1 MNEFWEKD
9 LTSGYYDEIVKK
21 GLVSKKGV
29 QSFWHITTLNKI
41 SHYLI
46 KDLVHLDYACGPGTL
61 IGLFSKSHSTG
72 VDIAAKQIN
81 FASSNYSHK
90 GDFYQTKDFTFS
102 KKRYDIITVI
112 GLIEFIEDDEFLNLI
127 DELEKCLKSG
137 GKIVFTTPNYSGL
150 MNIYEYILNYFGDVD
165 YEAQH
170 INKKNVKSTKLLL
183 ASLEGFQYKVEKF
196 LNMSIIFSIFS
207 HRLATT
213 IENLISKIFKNY
225 FGSLLIVELVKK

>member
-9 LTSGYYDEIVKK
+9 LSSGYYDEIVKN

-41 SHYLI
+41 SHYLS

-61 IGLFSKSHSTG
+61 IGLFSESNSTG
-72 VDIAAKQIN
+72 VDIASKQIS
-81 FASSNYSHK
+81 FAKSNYSHK

-102 KKRYDIITVI
+102 KNRYDVITVI
-112 GLIEFIEDDEFLNLI
+112 GLIEFIKDDEFLKLI
-127 DELEKCLKSG
+127 TRLGECLKSE
-137 GKIVFTTPNYSGL
+137 GKIILTTPNYSGL

-165 YEAQH
+165 YEDQH
-170 INKKNVKSTKLLL
+170 INKKNTKSTNLLL
-183 ASLEGFQYKVEKF
+183 SSLEGYQYNVEKF

-207 HRLATT
+207 HRYATK
-213 IENLISKIFKNY
+213 IENLLSKIFKNY